1 MKKLLSYLMAAMAFI
16 FVGCTDENEMMVTAN
31 RTMVRLTPE
40 SNASTRASA
49 GAPQIDGY
57 HLRYIL
63 EAYEQLDSGELS
75 AKMGRYVQ
83 TTSNFELDLKPGKK
97 YTLLAWA
104 DYVSSGQDNANMN
117 STEDEFYNT
126 TDLKNVQ
133 MIISKWTLNTDA
145 KDAFCTVQKDV
156 QQNTSAIEMTL
167 KRPLAQLNI
176 KTKTP
181 VERAKTVQITYL
193 NIYTAFNILNGD
205 VVGTSSKQTFSA
217 PVLTAGDATRITYDY
232 LFVHP
237 LKDADKYA
245 QGSSLYNVMINLFSS
260 TETSDQ
266 ADTSYEVEFVPF
278 SPNYRTNLTCA
289 DIPEPGAQKTQVSV
303 SVNADFEANELNDPK
318 QFINSSY
325 IRTSFYE
332 TGRIYDKSLQTCND
346 LIYLVANPYFGGVLY
361 FETPENSFEL
371 PAGATWMANYQG
383 RNGVVSLN
391 GSTQLDGKRDLLNKP
406 TGEFPK
412 FTFATW
418 VYLDEWTANA
428 YLFKKQNGTNEPKV
442 ALQLGASEGQLTFK
456 VDAATHTFNASA
468 LQKGAWHHV
477 ALVHDGTKTSS
488 ELFVDGVSAGKA
500 SNIGKLPS
508 MNAYFNMY
516 LGSNLKG
523 KLDETFF
530 SMLPMSVGEIS
541 GIKDNGMTFKGWNE
555 TKVQAYWKFDD
566 QKNPGHDS
574 HSWIT
579 IMNDLRP
586 KLAGKDIKFRLG
598 VSGGDWEKM
607 MSNEG
612 NRSAFANNIKQTLEQ
627 YHFDGV
633 DFDFEWSYSE
643 QQFANYSATILK
655 VKEVLG
661 DKFLLSVSLHP
672 ISYKI
677 SKEAIAACDWIS
689 MQCYGPKGTEFP
701 YEKYTEGIQAALNY
715 GVPAEKLVPG
725 LPFYGTKNWSSGG
738 SEGTAAYFDMV
749 KDGAVT
755 SKDQDELTNYKGAKY
770 WLNSYNTIQR
780 KVRYAIDQ
788 HLRGV
793 MSWDLATD
801 CDYNNPLSLQ
811 RAVVEE
817 IWE

>member
-1 MKKLLSYLMAAMAFI
+1 MRKLLSTLMAVMAF
-16 FVGCTDENEMMVTAN
+16 FLLGCTDETETMGASN
-31 RTMVRLTPE
+31 RTIVRLTPE
-40 SNASTRASA
+40 ANVSTRAA
-49 GAPQIDGY
+49 APQIEGY

-63 EAYEQLDSGELS
+63 EAYEQQESGELGT
-75 AKMGRYVQ
+75 KLGRYVQ
-83 TTSNFELDLKPGKK
+83 TTSNFELDLLPGKK

-104 DYVSSGQDNANMN
+104 DYVSSGQDNAGMN
-117 STEDEFYNT
+117 STEDDFYNT
-126 TDLKNVQ
+126 ADLKNVQ
-133 MIISKWTLNTDA
+133 MITTKWALNTAA
-145 KDAFCTVQKDV
+145 KDAFCQVKKDV
-156 QQNTSAIEMTL
+156 QQNTAAVELTL

-176 KTKTP
+176 KTKEA
-181 VERAKTVQITYL
+181 VQRAKSVQIKYPSV
-193 NIYTAFNILNGD
+193 YTAYNMFTGD
-205 VVGTSSKQTFSA
+205 VAGTASEQAFSA
-217 PVLTAGDATRITYDY
+217 SVLSGGDNTRIAYDY

-237 LKDADKYA
+237 LKDAGKYA
-245 QGSSLYNVMINLFSS
+245 QGSSLYNIVFNLFS
-260 TETSDQ
+260 TAETDGE

-289 DIPEPGAQKTQVSV
+289 DIPEPGVQKTQVAV

-391 GSTQLDGKRDLLNKP
+391 GSAQLDGKRDLLNKP

-442 ALQLGASEGQLTFK
+442 ALKLDASEGQLTFK
-456 VDAATHTFNASA
+456 IDATTHTFNATA
-468 LQKGAWHHV
+468 LKPGAWHHV
-477 ALVHDGTKTSS
+477 ALVHDGGAKST
-488 ELFVDGVSAGKA
+488 ELIVDGSPVEKVTKF
-500 SNIGKLPS
+500 GKLPG
-508 MNAYFNMY
+508 MNAYYTMH

-530 SMLPMSVGEIS
+530 NMLSMSVTDINNL
-541 GIKDNGMTFKGWNE
+541 KDTGLNFKNWNH
-555 TKVQAYWKFDD
+555 TKTQAYWKYDD

-574 HSWIT
+574 HSWVT
-579 IMNDLRP
+579 IMNELRP

-598 VSGGDWEKM
+598 VSGGDWQKM
-607 MSNEG
+607 MGNEG
-612 NRSAFANNIKQTLEQ
+612 NRLAFANNIKQTLEQ

-643 QQFANYSATILK
+643 TEFANYSATILK

-677 SKEAIAACDWIS
+677 SAEAIAACDWIS

-701 YEKYTEGIQAALNY
+701 YEKYVDGIQKALNY
-715 GVPAEKLVPG
+715 GIPADKLVPG

-755 SKDQDELTNYKGAKY
+755 AKDQDELANYKGAKY

-780 KVRYAIDQ
+780 KVRYALDN
-788 HLRGV
+788 HMRGV

-801 CDYNNPLSLQ
+801 CDYANPLSLQ

-817 IWE
+817 IWK